1 MNRTRSANF
10 KEAERIE
17 GRQATGAAVL
27 LKRMNNK

>member
-17 GRQATGAAVL
+17 GRQAKGAAGITQT
-27 LKRMNNK
+27 NE